1 MFLLS
6 CSRTGPSFHYCN
18 PVRPWWWHLP
28 SSTFPTCCY
37 NFWIRSNHAKRHQGF
52 MRRSLVFPTVS
63 VGLEG
68 TWRVPCTSLGRSFA
82 IRKLH
87 ICFFVFNDPWTF
99 FFKRKLDPLI
109 RLLGLNC
116 LKRWPLHFTDT
127 SLGRIRTWSLKNHE
141 GVVWRLMHSSY
152 CKTGVKLLLALWQT
166 LHKVQCLCVF
176 KGFLSV
182 FKFSVCF
189 WMFVNRTETEAY
201 LPAPLDG
208 HQTRRRPAFGAFAAG
223 GNGGG
228 AVHLYIQHFVDFLWR
243 NLSLSAIKLTFCW
256 IASDSG

>member
-1 MFLLS
+1 
-6 CSRTGPSFHYCN
+6 
-18 PVRPWWWHLP
+18 
-28 SSTFPTCCY
+28 
-37 NFWIRSNHAKRHQGF
+37 

-228 AVHLYIQHFVDFLWR
+228 GGSLVHP
-243 NLSLSAIKLTFCW
+243 TFCW
-256 IASDSG
+256 FSLKKFVFVRNQVDILLNRFWFWIIIVVRLNLQDPVAKHHLDGGGLSQDLRNV

>member
-1 MFLLS
+1 
-6 CSRTGPSFHYCN
+6 
-18 PVRPWWWHLP
+18 
-28 SSTFPTCCY
+28 
-37 NFWIRSNHAKRHQGF
+37 

-82 IRKLH
+82 IRKFH
-87 ICFFVFNDPWTF
+87 MFFFVFNDPWKV

-141 GVVWRLMHSSY
+141 GVVWCLMHSSY

-166 LHKVQCLCVF
+166 LHKVQWLCVF
-176 KGFLSV
+176 RGFLSV

-189 WMFVNRTETEAY
+189 WMFVNRTEAKICQHLLMAIKLGADQLLE
-201 LPAPLDG
+201 PLL
-208 HQTRRRPAFGAFAAG
+208 QAAM
-223 GNGGG
+223 GG

-243 NLSLSAIKLTFCW
+243 NLSAIKLTFCW
-256 IASDSG
+256 IASDSGYYCCSIEFARSSSKAASRWWWLVTRLEKRLGTCNTR